1 MTQKRTFVTELQNAQ
16 VPLEMAA
23 KAFGLPRSSLYY
35 KTKPREKKK
44 TVKPLDPALKKRLDS
59 LKEYE
64 LTLGYRKTAAY
75 INAEETAPFNH
86 KKVYRHMKALKLLQ
100 PKNIRKPKLKKQSKV
115 LAYCPLKSN
124 LRWEADLTLVPSE
137 SGFLYLFTVIDVFDK
152 EVIGSYFGVRCRCSD
167 AIASLEDAVHNRFPE
182 GTVPSSLALTLRLD
196 RGCQFTA
203 ENFVQS
209 ASKFGLLVEFCDV
222 QAPNQKPFV
231 EAFFSNFKR
240 EEVYRNQYQ
249 NPIQAFRSWQSYLSW
264 YNEKRPHSAL
274 GFLSPVQF
282 RAAQLQKSLF
292 FRKED
297 SLESLADSQR

>member
-1 MTQKRTFVTELQNAQ
+1 MLLHVL
-16 VPLEMAA
+16 LEC
-23 KAFGLPRSSLYY
+23 G
-35 KTKPREKKK
+35 
-44 TVKPLDPALKKRLDS
+44 
-59 LKEYE
+59 E

-152 EVIGSYFGVRCRCSD
+152 EVIGSYFGVRCRCSE
-167 AIASLEDAVHNRFPE
+167 AIASREDAVHNRFPE
-182 GTVPSSLALTLRLD
+182 GKVPSSLALTLRLD

-209 ASKFGLLVEFCDV
+209 ASKFGLSLFLGVFV
-222 QAPNQKPFV
+222 QF
-231 EAFFSNFKR
+231 
-240 EEVYRNQYQ
+240 YRGLN
-249 NPIQAFRSWQSYLSW
+249 A
-264 YNEKRPHSAL
+264 
-274 GFLSPVQF
+274 FLSRQSRERKGTSKGCVLWIP
-282 RAAQLQKSLF
+282 RPSYTGSL
-292 FRKED
+292 RK
-297 SLESLADSQR
+297 RM

>member
-1 MTQKRTFVTELQNAQ
+1 MTQKRAFVTELQDAQ
-16 VPLEMAA
+16 VPSKMAA
-23 KAFGLPRSSLYY
+23 KAFALPRSSLYY

-44 TVKPLDPALKKRLDS
+44 SLKPLDPALKKRLDS
-59 LKEYE
+59 LKDHE
-64 LTLGYRKTAAY
+64 LTLGYRKTTAY
-75 INAEETAPFNH
+75 INAEETKPFNH

-124 LRWEADLTLVPSE
+124 VRWEADLTLVPSE

-152 EVIGSYFGVRCRCSD
+152 QIIGSYFGLRCRCSE
-167 AIASLEDAVHNRFPE
+167 AIASLEDAVRNRFPE
-182 GTVPSSLALTLRLD
+182 GQVPSSLGLTLRLD

-209 ASKFGLLVEFCDV
+209 ASKLGLLVEFCDV

-240 EEVYRNQYQ
+240 EEVYRNHYQ
-249 NPIQAFRSWQSYLSW
+249 NPIQAFRSWESYLSW

-274 GFLSPVQF
+274 GFLSPAQF
-282 RAAQLQKSLF
+282 RAAQYQPSDTHQKFL
-292 FRKED
+292 
-297 SLESLADSQR
+297 LERRIL

>member
-16 VPLEMAA
+16 VP
-23 KAFGLPRSSLYY
+23 S
-35 KTKPREKKK
+35 
-44 TVKPLDPALKKRLDS
+44 
-59 LKEYE
+59 
-64 LTLGYRKTAAY
+64 KTAAY

-152 EVIGSYFGVRCRCSD
+152 EVIGSYFGVRCRCSE
-167 AIASLEDAVHNRFPE
+167 AIESLEDAVHNRFPE
-182 GTVPSSLALTLRLD
+182 GKVPSSLALTLRLD

-203 ENFVQS
+203 ENVVQS

-222 QAPNQKPFV
+222 QAPNQKPV
-231 EAFFSNFKR
+231 KR
-240 EEVYRNQYQ
+240 
-249 NPIQAFRSWQSYLSW
+249 
-264 YNEKRPHSAL
+264 
-274 GFLSPVQF
+274 
-282 RAAQLQKSLF
+282 QLNLP
-292 FRKED
+292 D
-297 SLESLADSQR
+297 SDN